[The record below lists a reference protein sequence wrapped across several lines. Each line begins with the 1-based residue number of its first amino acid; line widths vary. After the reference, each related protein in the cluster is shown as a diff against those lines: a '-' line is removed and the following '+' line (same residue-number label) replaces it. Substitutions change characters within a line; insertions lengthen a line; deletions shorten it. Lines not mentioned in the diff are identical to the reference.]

1 MTFRHFTSIACAVA
15 ALVISCNNKTPE
27 WVGAALESST
37 GQLLSTADTLRDSG
51 RFPRSIW
58 SGWDIEFLAEQI
70 GPSVYAKVDSLRP
83 QPSADKLGKL
93 RTCDVYDWTSGF
105 FPGSLWLAYELTG
118 DERLLLDAVD
128 YTNKMLPATFYT
140 GTHDLG
146 FMVGCS
152 YGNALRLCPNDS
164 LKTVIIRTADN
175 LASRFNPEIGAIR
188 SWDFGP
194 WNFPVIIDNMMNLEL
209 LFKVSEMTGD
219 PVYRNIAISHA
230 DKTLENH
237 YRDDFSTY
245 HVVDYDDETGA
256 IRRRCTAQ
264 GIADESRWARG
275 QAWSI
280 YGFTVA
286 YRFTRDER
294 YLQRAKDV
302 ANYLF
307 VTEDN
312 MPEDLVPLWDFDVK
326 EFSAQMPE
334 PDYYERY
341 GQIRDASSAA
351 IICSAL
357 YELYWDT
364 KDEFYK
370 AKADKIV
377 ESLSSPAYRA
387 KPGTNGGFILM
398 HSVGSIPHGSSI
410 DVPLNYAD
418 YYFLESLLRKRK
430 IEAGNSPV
438 E

>member
-27 WVGAALESST
+27 WVGTALESST
-37 GQLLSTADTLRDSG
+37 QQLLSTADTLRDSG

-118 DERLLLDAVD
+118 DERLLADAVD

-209 LFKVSEMTGD
+209 LFQASKLTGD
-219 PVYRNIAISHA
+219 NKYKDIAIRHA
-230 DKTLENH
+230 DKTMACH
-237 YRDDFSTY
+237 FRPDMTSY
-245 HVVDYDDETGA
+245 HVVSYNPDGSIET
-256 IRRRCTAQ
+256 RQTFQ
-264 GIADESRWARG
+264 GRSDESAWARG
-275 QAWSI
+275 QAWGV
-280 YGFTVA
+280 YGYTVC
-286 YRFTRDER
+286 YRETGDKK
-294 YLQRAKDV
+294 YLEFAQKIADMIISRV
-302 ANYLF
+302 E
-307 VTEDN
+307 TEDHI
-312 MPEDLVPLWDFDVK
+312 PLWDYD
-326 EFSAQMPE
+326 APNL
-334 PDYYERY
+334 PTTP
-341 GQIRDASSAA
+341 RDASAA
-351 IICSAL
+351 AVTSSAL
-357 YELYWDT
+357 FELCGYLPDSQ
-364 KDEFYK
+364 KYFDYAES
-370 AKADKIV
+370 ILR
-377 ESLSSPAYRA
+377 SLSSPEYLAE
-387 KPGTNGGFILM
+387 PGTNCGFILK
-398 HSVGSIPHGSSI
+398 HSTGSLAHGSEI

-418 YYFLESLLRKRK
+418 YYYLESIKRYVG
-430 IEAGNSPV
+430 E
-438 E
+438 

>member
-37 GQLLSTADTLRDSG
+37 QQLLSTADTLRDSG

-209 LFKVSEMTGD
+209 LFQASKLSGD
-219 PVYRNIAISHA
+219 NKYKDIAIRHA
-230 DKTLENH
+230 DKTMACH
-237 YRDDFSTY
+237 FRPDMTSY
-245 HVVDYDDETGA
+245 HVVSYNPDGSIET
-256 IRRRCTAQ
+256 RQTFQ
-264 GIADESRWARG
+264 GRSDESAWARG
-275 QAWSI
+275 QAWGV
-280 YGFTVA
+280 YGYTVC
-286 YRFTRDER
+286 YRETGDKK
-294 YLQRAKDV
+294 YLEFAQKIADMIISRVK
-302 ANYLF
+302 
-307 VTEDN
+307 TEDHI
-312 MPEDLVPLWDFDVK
+312 PLWDYD
-326 EFSAQMPE
+326 APNL
-334 PDYYERY
+334 PTTP
-341 GQIRDASSAA
+341 RDASAA
-351 IICSAL
+351 AVTSSAL
-357 YELYWDT
+357 FELCGYLPDGQ
-364 KDEFYK
+364 KYFDYAES
-370 AKADKIV
+370 ILR
-377 ESLSSPAYRA
+377 SLSSPEYLAEI
-387 KPGTNGGFILM
+387 GTNCGFILK
-398 HSVGSIPHGSSI
+398 HSTGSLAHGSEI

-418 YYFLESLLRKRK
+418 YYYLESIKRYVG
-430 IEAGNSPV
+430 E
-438 E
+438 

>member
-27 WVGAALESST
+27 WVGIALESST
-37 GQLLSTADTLRDSG
+37 RQLLSTADELRDSG

-118 DERLLLDAVD
+118 DERLLADAVD

-209 LFKVSEMTGD
+209 LFQASKLTGD
-219 PVYRNIAISHA
+219 NKYKDIAIRHA
-230 DKTLENH
+230 DKTMACH
-237 YRDDFSTY
+237 FRPDMTSY
-245 HVVDYDDETGA
+245 HVVSYNPDGSIET
-256 IRRRCTAQ
+256 RQTFQ
-264 GIADESRWARG
+264 GRSDESAWARG
-275 QAWSI
+275 QAWGV
-280 YGFTVA
+280 YGYTVC
-286 YRFTRDER
+286 YRETGDKK
-294 YLQRAKDV
+294 YLEFAQKIADMIISRV
-302 ANYLF
+302 E
-307 VTEDN
+307 TEDHI
-312 MPEDLVPLWDFDVK
+312 PLWDYD
-326 EFSAQMPE
+326 APNL
-334 PDYYERY
+334 PTTP
-341 GQIRDASSAA
+341 RDASAA
-351 IICSAL
+351 AVTSSAL
-357 YELYWDT
+357 FELCGYLPEGHKYFDYA
-364 KDEFYK
+364 ES
-370 AKADKIV
+370 ILR
-377 ESLSSPAYRA
+377 SLSSPEYLAE
-387 KPGTNGGFILM
+387 PGTNCGFILK
-398 HSVGSIPHGSSI
+398 HSTGSLAHGSEI

-418 YYFLESLLRKRK
+418 YYYLESIKRYLG
-430 IEAGNSPV
+430 E
-438 E
+438 

>member
-27 WVGAALESST
+27 WVGTALESST
-37 GQLLSTADTLRDSG
+37 QQLLSTADELRDSG

-209 LFKVSEMTGD
+209 LFQASKLTGD
-219 PVYRNIAISHA
+219 NKYKDIAIRHA
-230 DKTLENH
+230 DKTMACH
-237 YRDDFSTY
+237 FRPDMTSY
-245 HVVDYDDETGA
+245 HVVSYNPDGSIET
-256 IRRRCTAQ
+256 RQTFQ
-264 GIADESRWARG
+264 GRSDESAWARG
-275 QAWSI
+275 QAWGV
-280 YGFTVA
+280 YGYTVC
-286 YRFTRDER
+286 YRETGDKK
-294 YLQRAKDV
+294 YLEFAQKIADMIISRVK
-302 ANYLF
+302 
-307 VTEDN
+307 TEDHI
-312 MPEDLVPLWDFDVK
+312 PLWDYD
-326 EFSAQMPE
+326 APNL
-334 PDYYERY
+334 PTTP
-341 GQIRDASSAA
+341 RDASAA
-351 IICSAL
+351 AVTSSAL
-357 YELYWDT
+357 FELCGYLPDGQ
-364 KDEFYK
+364 KYFDYAES
-370 AKADKIV
+370 ILR
-377 ESLSSPAYRA
+377 SLSSPEYLAE
-387 KPGTNGGFILM
+387 PGTNCGFILK
-398 HSVGSIPHGSSI
+398 HSTGSLAHGSEI

-418 YYFLESLLRKRK
+418 YYYLESIKRYMG
-430 IEAGNSPV
+430 E
-438 E
+438 

>member
-27 WVGAALESST
+27 WVGTVLESST
-37 GQLLSTADTLRDSG
+37 EQLLSTADELRDSG

-209 LFKVSEMTGD
+209 LFQASKLTGD
-219 PVYRNIAISHA
+219 NKYKDIAIRHA
-230 DKTLENH
+230 DKTMACH
-237 YRDDFSTY
+237 FRPDMTSY
-245 HVVDYDDETGA
+245 HVVSYNPDGSIET
-256 IRRRCTAQ
+256 RQTFQ
-264 GIADESRWARG
+264 GRSDESAWARG
-275 QAWSI
+275 QAWGV
-280 YGFTVA
+280 YGYTVC
-286 YRFTRDER
+286 YRETGDKK
-294 YLQRAKDV
+294 YLEFAQKIADMIISRVK
-302 ANYLF
+302 
-307 VTEDN
+307 TEDHI
-312 MPEDLVPLWDFDVK
+312 PLWDYD
-326 EFSAQMPE
+326 APNL
-334 PDYYERY
+334 PTTP
-341 GQIRDASSAA
+341 RDASAA
-351 IICSAL
+351 AVTSSAL
-357 YELYWDT
+357 FELCGYLPDGQ
-364 KDEFYK
+364 KYFDYAES
-370 AKADKIV
+370 ILR
-377 ESLSSPAYRA
+377 SLSSPEYLAE
-387 KPGTNGGFILM
+387 PGTNCGFILK
-398 HSVGSIPHGSSI
+398 HSTGSLAHGSEI

-418 YYFLESLLRKRK
+418 YYYLESIKRYMG
-430 IEAGNSPV
+430 E
-438 E
+438 

>member
-209 LFKVSEMTGD
+209 LFQASKLTGD
-219 PVYRNIAISHA
+219 NKYKDIAIRHA
-230 DKTLENH
+230 DKTMACH
-237 YRDDFSTY
+237 FRPDMTSY
-245 HVVDYDDETGA
+245 HVVSYNPDGSIET
-256 IRRRCTAQ
+256 RQTFQ
-264 GIADESRWARG
+264 GRSDESAWARG
-275 QAWSI
+275 QAWGV
-280 YGFTVA
+280 YGYTVC
-286 YRFTRDER
+286 YRETGDKK
-294 YLQRAKDV
+294 YLEFAQKIADMIISRVK
-302 ANYLF
+302 
-307 VTEDN
+307 TEDHI
-312 MPEDLVPLWDFDVK
+312 PLWDYD
-326 EFSAQMPE
+326 APNL
-334 PDYYERY
+334 PTTP
-341 GQIRDASSAA
+341 RDASAA
-351 IICSAL
+351 AVTSSAL
-357 YELYWDT
+357 FELCGYLHDSQ
-364 KDEFYK
+364 KYFDYAES
-370 AKADKIV
+370 ILR
-377 ESLSSPAYRA
+377 SLSSPEYLAE
-387 KPGTNGGFILM
+387 PGTNCGFILK
-398 HSVGSIPHGSSI
+398 HSTGSLAHGSEI

-418 YYFLESLLRKRK
+418 YYYLESIKRYLG
-430 IEAGNSPV
+430 E
-438 E
+438 

>member
-1 MTFRHFTSIACAVA
+1 MTFRHFISIACAVA

-27 WVGAALESST
+27 WVGSALESST
-37 GQLLSTADTLRDSG
+37 EQLLSTADELRDSG

-209 LFKVSEMTGD
+209 LFQASKLSGD
-219 PVYRNIAISHA
+219 NKYKDIAIRHA
-230 DKTLENH
+230 DKTMACH
-237 YRDDFSTY
+237 FRPDMTSY
-245 HVVDYDDETGA
+245 HVVSYNPDGSIET
-256 IRRRCTAQ
+256 RQTFQ
-264 GIADESRWARG
+264 GRSDESAWARG
-275 QAWSI
+275 QAWGV
-280 YGFTVA
+280 YGYTVC
-286 YRFTRDER
+286 YRETGDKK
-294 YLQRAKDV
+294 YLEFAQKIADMIISRVK
-302 ANYLF
+302 
-307 VTEDN
+307 TEDHI
-312 MPEDLVPLWDFDVK
+312 PLWDYD
-326 EFSAQMPE
+326 APNL
-334 PDYYERY
+334 PTTP
-341 GQIRDASSAA
+341 RDASAA
-351 IICSAL
+351 AVTSSAL
-357 YELYWDT
+357 FELCGYLPDGQ
-364 KDEFYK
+364 KYFDYAES
-370 AKADKIV
+370 ILR
-377 ESLSSPAYRA
+377 SLSSPEYLAE
-387 KPGTNGGFILM
+387 PGTNCGFILK
-398 HSVGSIPHGSSI
+398 HSTGSLAHGSEI

-418 YYFLESLLRKRK
+418 YYYLESIKRYVG
-430 IEAGNSPV
+430 E
-438 E
+438 

>member
-37 GQLLSTADTLRDSG
+37 EQLLSTADTLRDSG

-152 YGNALRLCPNDS
+152 YGNAIRLCPNDS

-209 LFKVSEMTGD
+209 LFQASKLTGD
-219 PVYRNIAISHA
+219 NKYKDIAIRHA
-230 DKTLENH
+230 DKTMACH
-237 YRDDFSTY
+237 FRPDMTSY
-245 HVVDYDDETGA
+245 HVVSYNPDGSIET
-256 IRRRCTAQ
+256 RQTFQ
-264 GIADESRWARG
+264 GRSDESAWARG
-275 QAWSI
+275 QAWGV
-280 YGFTVA
+280 YGYTVC
-286 YRFTRDER
+286 YRETGDKK
-294 YLQRAKDV
+294 YLEFAQKIADMIISRVK
-302 ANYLF
+302 
-307 VTEDN
+307 TEDHI
-312 MPEDLVPLWDFDVK
+312 PLWDYD
-326 EFSAQMPE
+326 APNL
-334 PDYYERY
+334 PTTP
-341 GQIRDASSAA
+341 RDASAA
-351 IICSAL
+351 AVTSSAL
-357 YELYWDT
+357 FELCGYLPDGQ
-364 KDEFYK
+364 KYFDYAES
-370 AKADKIV
+370 ILR
-377 ESLSSPAYRA
+377 SLSSPEYLAE
-387 KPGTNGGFILM
+387 PGTNCGFILK
-398 HSVGSIPHGSSI
+398 HSTGSLAHGSEI

-418 YYFLESLLRKRK
+418 YYYLESIKRYMG
-430 IEAGNSPV
+430 E
-438 E
+438 

>member
-27 WVGAALESST
+27 WVGTALESST

-118 DERLLLDAVD
+118 DERLLADAVD

-152 YGNALRLCPNDS
+152 YGNALRISPNDS

-209 LFKVSEMTGD
+209 LFQASKLTGD
-219 PVYRNIAISHA
+219 NKYKDIAIRHA
-230 DKTLENH
+230 DKTMACH
-237 YRDDFSTY
+237 FRPDMTSY
-245 HVVDYDDETGA
+245 HVVSYNPDGSIET
-256 IRRRCTAQ
+256 RQTFQ
-264 GIADESRWARG
+264 GRSDESAWARG
-275 QAWSI
+275 QAWGV
-280 YGFTVA
+280 YGYTVC
-286 YRFTRDER
+286 YRETGDKK
-294 YLQRAKDV
+294 YLEFAQKIADMIISRVK
-302 ANYLF
+302 
-307 VTEDN
+307 TEDHI
-312 MPEDLVPLWDFDVK
+312 PLWDYD
-326 EFSAQMPE
+326 APNL
-334 PDYYERY
+334 PTTP
-341 GQIRDASSAA
+341 RDASAA
-351 IICSAL
+351 AVTSSAL
-357 YELYWDT
+357 FELCGYLPDSQ
-364 KDEFYK
+364 KYFNYAES
-370 AKADKIV
+370 ILR
-377 ESLSSPAYRA
+377 SLSSPEYLAE
-387 KPGTNGGFILM
+387 PGTNCGFILK
-398 HSVGSIPHGSSI
+398 HSTGSLAHGSEI

-418 YYFLESLLRKRK
+418 YYYLESIKRYMG
-430 IEAGNSPV
+430 E
-438 E
+438 

>member
-27 WVGAALESST
+27 WVDTALESST
-37 GQLLSTADTLRDSG
+37 EQLLSTADTLRDSG

-209 LFKVSEMTGD
+209 LFQASKLTGD
-219 PVYRNIAISHA
+219 NKYKDIAIRHA
-230 DKTLENH
+230 DKTMACH
-237 YRDDFSTY
+237 FRPDMTSY
-245 HVVDYDDETGA
+245 HVVSYNPDGSIET
-256 IRRRCTAQ
+256 RQTFQ
-264 GIADESRWARG
+264 GRSDESAWARG
-275 QAWSI
+275 QAWGV
-280 YGFTVA
+280 YGYTVC
-286 YRFTRDER
+286 YRETGDKK
-294 YLQRAKDV
+294 YLEFAQKIADMIISRVK
-302 ANYLF
+302 
-307 VTEDN
+307 TEDHI
-312 MPEDLVPLWDFDVK
+312 PLWDYD
-326 EFSAQMPE
+326 APNL
-334 PDYYERY
+334 PTTP
-341 GQIRDASSAA
+341 RDASAA
-351 IICSAL
+351 AVTSSAL
-357 YELYWDT
+357 FELCGYLPDGQ
-364 KDEFYK
+364 KYFDYAES
-370 AKADKIV
+370 ILR
-377 ESLSSPAYRA
+377 SLSSPEYLAEI
-387 KPGTNGGFILM
+387 GTNCGFILK
-398 HSVGSIPHGSSI
+398 HSTGSLAHGSEI

-418 YYFLESLLRKRK
+418 YYYLESIKRYVG
-430 IEAGNSPV
+430 E
-438 E
+438 

>member
-27 WVGAALESST
+27 WVGAALEIST

-118 DERLLLDAVD
+118 DERLLADAVD

-209 LFKVSEMTGD
+209 LFQASKLTGD
-219 PVYRNIAISHA
+219 NKYKDIAIRHA
-230 DKTLENH
+230 DKTMACH
-237 YRDDFSTY
+237 FRPDMTSY
-245 HVVDYDDETGA
+245 HVVSYNPDGSIET
-256 IRRRCTAQ
+256 RQTFQ
-264 GIADESRWARG
+264 GRSDESAWARG
-275 QAWSI
+275 QAWGV
-280 YGFTVA
+280 YGYTVC
-286 YRFTRDER
+286 YRETGDKK
-294 YLQRAKDV
+294 YLEFAQKIADMIISRVK
-302 ANYLF
+302 
-307 VTEDN
+307 TEDHI
-312 MPEDLVPLWDFDVK
+312 PLWDYD
-326 EFSAQMPE
+326 APNL
-334 PDYYERY
+334 PTTP
-341 GQIRDASSAA
+341 RDASAA
-351 IICSAL
+351 AVTSSAL
-357 YELYWDT
+357 FELCGYLPDGQ
-364 KDEFYK
+364 KYFNYAES
-370 AKADKIV
+370 ILR
-377 ESLSSPAYRA
+377 SLSSPEYLAE
-387 KPGTNGGFILM
+387 PGTNCGFILK
-398 HSVGSIPHGSSI
+398 HSTGSLAHGSEI

-418 YYFLESLLRKRK
+418 YYYLESLKRY
-430 IEAGNSPV
+430 IEI
-438 E
+438 

>member
-27 WVGAALESST
+27 WVGAALETST

-209 LFKVSEMTGD
+209 LFQASKLTGD
-219 PVYRNIAISHA
+219 NKYKDIAIRHA
-230 DKTLENH
+230 DKTMACH
-237 YRDDFSTY
+237 FRPDMTSY
-245 HVVDYDDETGA
+245 HVVSYNPDGSIET
-256 IRRRCTAQ
+256 RQTFQ
-264 GIADESRWARG
+264 GRSDESAWARG
-275 QAWSI
+275 QAWGV
-280 YGFTVA
+280 YGYTVC
-286 YRFTRDER
+286 YRETGDKK
-294 YLQRAKDV
+294 YLEFAQKIADMIISRVK
-302 ANYLF
+302 
-307 VTEDN
+307 TEDHI
-312 MPEDLVPLWDFDVK
+312 PLWDYD
-326 EFSAQMPE
+326 APNL
-334 PDYYERY
+334 PTTP
-341 GQIRDASSAA
+341 RDASAA
-351 IICSAL
+351 AVTSSAL
-357 YELYWDT
+357 FELCGYLPDGQ
-364 KDEFYK
+364 KYFDYAES
-370 AKADKIV
+370 ILR
-377 ESLSSPAYRA
+377 SLSSPEYLAE
-387 KPGTNGGFILM
+387 PGTNCGFILK
-398 HSVGSIPHGSSI
+398 HSTGSLAHGSEI

-418 YYFLESLLRKRK
+418 YYYLESIKRYMG
-430 IEAGNSPV
+430 E
-438 E
+438 

>member
-27 WVGAALESST
+27 WVGTALESST
-37 GQLLSTADTLRDSG
+37 QQLLSTADELRDSG

-118 DERLLLDAVD
+118 DERLLADAVD

-209 LFKVSEMTGD
+209 LFQASKLTGD
-219 PVYRNIAISHA
+219 NKYKDIAIRHA
-230 DKTLENH
+230 DKTMACH
-237 YRDDFSTY
+237 FRPDMTSY
-245 HVVDYDDETGA
+245 HVVSYNPDGSIET
-256 IRRRCTAQ
+256 RQTFQ
-264 GIADESRWARG
+264 GRSDESAWARG
-275 QAWSI
+275 QAWGV
-280 YGFTVA
+280 YGYTVC
-286 YRFTRDER
+286 YRETGDKK
-294 YLQRAKDV
+294 YLEFAQKIADMIISRVK
-302 ANYLF
+302 
-307 VTEDN
+307 TEDHI
-312 MPEDLVPLWDFDVK
+312 PLWDYD
-326 EFSAQMPE
+326 APNL
-334 PDYYERY
+334 PTTP
-341 GQIRDASSAA
+341 RDASAA
-351 IICSAL
+351 AVTSSAL
-357 YELYWDT
+357 FELCGYLPEGHKYFDYA
-364 KDEFYK
+364 ES
-370 AKADKIV
+370 ILR
-377 ESLSSPAYRA
+377 SLSSPEYLAE
-387 KPGTNGGFILM
+387 PGTNCGFILK
-398 HSVGSIPHGSSI
+398 HSTGSLAHGSEI

-418 YYFLESLLRKRK
+418 YYYLESIKRYMG
-430 IEAGNSPV
+430 E
-438 E
+438 

>member
-37 GQLLSTADTLRDSG
+37 QQLLSTADELRDSG

-209 LFKVSEMTGD
+209 LFQASKLTGD
-219 PVYRNIAISHA
+219 NKYKDIAIRHA
-230 DKTLENH
+230 DKTMACH
-237 YRDDFSTY
+237 FRPDMTSY
-245 HVVDYDDETGA
+245 HVVSYNPDGSIET
-256 IRRRCTAQ
+256 RQTFQ
-264 GIADESRWARG
+264 GRSDESAWARG
-275 QAWSI
+275 QAWGV
-280 YGFTVA
+280 YGYTVC
-286 YRFTRDER
+286 YRETGDKK
-294 YLQRAKDV
+294 YLEFAQKIADMIISRVK
-302 ANYLF
+302 
-307 VTEDN
+307 TEDHI
-312 MPEDLVPLWDFDVK
+312 PLWDYD
-326 EFSAQMPE
+326 APNL
-334 PDYYERY
+334 PTTP
-341 GQIRDASSAA
+341 RDASAA
-351 IICSAL
+351 AVTSSAL
-357 YELYWDT
+357 FELCGYLPDGQ
-364 KDEFYK
+364 KYFDYAES
-370 AKADKIV
+370 ILR
-377 ESLSSPAYRA
+377 SLSSPEYLAE
-387 KPGTNGGFILM
+387 PGTNCGFILK
-398 HSVGSIPHGSSI
+398 HSTGSLAHGSEI

-418 YYFLESLLRKRK
+418 YYYLESIKRYMG
-430 IEAGNSPV
+430 E
-438 E
+438 

>member
-37 GQLLSTADTLRDSG
+37 QQLLSTADTLRDSG

-209 LFKVSEMTGD
+209 LFEASKLSGD
-219 PVYRNIAISHA
+219 NKYKDIAIRHA
-230 DKTLENH
+230 DKTMACH
-237 YRDDFSTY
+237 FRPDMTSY
-245 HVVDYDDETGA
+245 HVVSYNPDGSIET
-256 IRRRCTAQ
+256 RQTFQ
-264 GIADESRWARG
+264 GRSDESAWARG
-275 QAWSI
+275 QAWGV
-280 YGFTVA
+280 YGYTVC
-286 YRFTRDER
+286 YRETGDKK
-294 YLQRAKDV
+294 YLEFAQKIADMIISRVKTGDHI
-302 ANYLF
+302 
-307 VTEDN
+307 
-312 MPEDLVPLWDFDVK
+312 PLWDYD
-326 EFSAQMPE
+326 APNL
-334 PDYYERY
+334 PTTP
-341 GQIRDASSAA
+341 RDASAA
-351 IICSAL
+351 AVTSSAL
-357 YELYWDT
+357 FELCGYLPDGR
-364 KDEFYK
+364 KYFDYAES
-370 AKADKIV
+370 ILR
-377 ESLSSPAYRA
+377 SLSSPEYLAEI
-387 KPGTNGGFILM
+387 GTNCGFILK
-398 HSVGSIPHGSSI
+398 HSTGSLAHGSEI

-418 YYFLESLLRKRK
+418 YYYLESLKRY
-430 IEAGNSPV
+430 IEI
-438 E
+438 

>member
-27 WVGAALESST
+27 WVGAALETST

-209 LFKVSEMTGD
+209 LFQASKLTGD
-219 PVYRNIAISHA
+219 NKYKDIAIRHA
-230 DKTLENH
+230 DKTMACH
-237 YRDDFSTY
+237 FRPDMTSY
-245 HVVDYDDETGA
+245 HVVSYNPDGSIET
-256 IRRRCTAQ
+256 RQTFQ
-264 GIADESRWARG
+264 GRSDESAWARG
-275 QAWSI
+275 QAWGV
-280 YGFTVA
+280 YGYTVC
-286 YRFTRDER
+286 YRETGDKK
-294 YLQRAKDV
+294 YLEFAQKIADMIISRVK
-302 ANYLF
+302 
-307 VTEDN
+307 TEDHI
-312 MPEDLVPLWDFDVK
+312 PLWDYD
-326 EFSAQMPE
+326 APNL
-334 PDYYERY
+334 PTTP
-341 GQIRDASSAA
+341 RDASAA
-351 IICSAL
+351 AVTSSAL
-357 YELYWDT
+357 FELCGYLPDGQ
-364 KDEFYK
+364 KYFDYAES
-370 AKADKIV
+370 ILR
-377 ESLSSPAYRA
+377 SLSSPEYLAEI
-387 KPGTNGGFILM
+387 GTNCGFILK
-398 HSVGSIPHGSSI
+398 HSTGSLAHGSEI

-418 YYFLESLLRKRK
+418 YYYLESIKRYVG
-430 IEAGNSPV
+430 E
-438 E
+438 

>member
-27 WVGAALESST
+27 WVGTALESST
-37 GQLLSTADTLRDSG
+37 QQLLSTADTLRDSG

-118 DERLLLDAVD
+118 DERLLADAVD

-152 YGNALRLCPNDS
+152 YGNALRISPNDS

-209 LFKVSEMTGD
+209 LFQASKLTGD
-219 PVYRNIAISHA
+219 NKYKDIAIRHA
-230 DKTLENH
+230 DKTMACH
-237 YRDDFSTY
+237 FRPDMTSY
-245 HVVDYDDETGA
+245 HVVSYNPDGSIET
-256 IRRRCTAQ
+256 RQTFQ
-264 GIADESRWARG
+264 GRSDESAWARG
-275 QAWSI
+275 QAWGV
-280 YGFTVA
+280 YGYTVC
-286 YRFTRDER
+286 YRETGDKK
-294 YLQRAKDV
+294 YLEFAQKIADMIISRVK
-302 ANYLF
+302 
-307 VTEDN
+307 TEDHI
-312 MPEDLVPLWDFDVK
+312 PLWDYD
-326 EFSAQMPE
+326 APNL
-334 PDYYERY
+334 PTTP
-341 GQIRDASSAA
+341 RDASAA
-351 IICSAL
+351 AVTSSAL
-357 YELYWDT
+357 FELCGYLPDGQ
-364 KDEFYK
+364 KYFNYAES
-370 AKADKIV
+370 ILR
-377 ESLSSPAYRA
+377 SLSSPEYLAE
-387 KPGTNGGFILM
+387 PGTNCGFILK
-398 HSVGSIPHGSSI
+398 HSTGSLAHGSEI

-418 YYFLESLLRKRK
+418 YYYLESIKRYMG
-430 IEAGNSPV
+430 E
-438 E
+438 

>member
-27 WVGAALESST
+27 WVGTALESST
-37 GQLLSTADTLRDSG
+37 QQLLSTADTLRDSG

-118 DERLLLDAVD
+118 DERLLADAVD

-209 LFKVSEMTGD
+209 LFQASKLTGD
-219 PVYRNIAISHA
+219 NKYKDIAIRHA
-230 DKTLENH
+230 DKTMACH
-237 YRDDFSTY
+237 FRPDMTSY
-245 HVVDYDDETGA
+245 HVVSYNPDGSIET
-256 IRRRCTAQ
+256 RQTFQ
-264 GIADESRWARG
+264 GRSDESAWARG
-275 QAWSI
+275 QAWGV
-280 YGFTVA
+280 YGYTVC
-286 YRFTRDER
+286 YRETGDKK
-294 YLQRAKDV
+294 YLEFAQKIADMIISRVK
-302 ANYLF
+302 
-307 VTEDN
+307 TEDHI
-312 MPEDLVPLWDFDVK
+312 PLWDYD
-326 EFSAQMPE
+326 APNL
-334 PDYYERY
+334 PTTP
-341 GQIRDASSAA
+341 RDASAA
-351 IICSAL
+351 AVTSSAL
-357 YELYWDT
+357 FELCGYLPDGQ
-364 KDEFYK
+364 KYFNYAES
-370 AKADKIV
+370 ILR
-377 ESLSSPAYRA
+377 SLSSPEYLAE
-387 KPGTNGGFILM
+387 PGTNCGFILK
-398 HSVGSIPHGSSI
+398 HSTGSLAHGSEI

-418 YYFLESLLRKRK
+418 YYYLESIKRYMG
-430 IEAGNSPV
+430 E
-438 E
+438 

>member
-27 WVGAALESST
+27 WVGTALESST
-37 GQLLSTADTLRDSG
+37 QQLLSTADTLRDSG

-118 DERLLLDAVD
+118 DERLLADAVD

-209 LFKVSEMTGD
+209 LFQASKLTGD
-219 PVYRNIAISHA
+219 NKYKDIAIRHA
-230 DKTLENH
+230 DKTMACH
-237 YRDDFSTY
+237 FRPDMTSY
-245 HVVDYDDETGA
+245 HVVSYNPDGSIET
-256 IRRRCTAQ
+256 RQTFQ
-264 GIADESRWARG
+264 GRSDESAWARG
-275 QAWSI
+275 QAWGV
-280 YGFTVA
+280 YGYTVC
-286 YRFTRDER
+286 YRETGDKK
-294 YLQRAKDV
+294 YLEFAQKIADMIISRVK
-302 ANYLF
+302 
-307 VTEDN
+307 TEDHI
-312 MPEDLVPLWDFDVK
+312 PLWDYD
-326 EFSAQMPE
+326 APNL
-334 PDYYERY
+334 PTTP
-341 GQIRDASSAA
+341 RDASAA
-351 IICSAL
+351 AVTSSAL
-357 YELYWDT
+357 FELCGYLPDSQ
-364 KDEFYK
+364 KYFDYAES
-370 AKADKIV
+370 ILR
-377 ESLSSPAYRA
+377 SLSSPEYLAE
-387 KPGTNGGFILM
+387 PGTNCGFILK
-398 HSVGSIPHGSSI
+398 HSTGSLAHGSEI

-418 YYFLESLLRKRK
+418 YYYLESIKRYMG
-430 IEAGNSPV
+430 E
-438 E
+438 

>member
-27 WVGAALESST
+27 WVGAALETST

-209 LFKVSEMTGD
+209 LFQAGKLTGD
-219 PVYRNIAISHA
+219 NKYKDIAIRHA
-230 DKTLENH
+230 DKTMACH
-237 YRDDFSTY
+237 FRPDMTSY
-245 HVVDYDDETGA
+245 HVVSYNPDGSIET
-256 IRRRCTAQ
+256 RQTFQ
-264 GIADESRWARG
+264 GRSDESAWARG
-275 QAWSI
+275 QAWGV
-280 YGFTVA
+280 YGYTVC
-286 YRFTRDER
+286 YRETGDKK
-294 YLQRAKDV
+294 YLEFAQKIADMIISRVK
-302 ANYLF
+302 
-307 VTEDN
+307 TEDHI
-312 MPEDLVPLWDFDVK
+312 PLWDYD
-326 EFSAQMPE
+326 APNL
-334 PDYYERY
+334 PTTP
-341 GQIRDASSAA
+341 RDASAA
-351 IICSAL
+351 AVTSSAL
-357 YELYWDT
+357 FELCGYLPDGQ
-364 KDEFYK
+364 KYFDYAES
-370 AKADKIV
+370 ILR
-377 ESLSSPAYRA
+377 SLSSPEYLAE
-387 KPGTNGGFILM
+387 PGTNCGFILK
-398 HSVGSIPHGSSI
+398 HSTGSLAHGSEI

-418 YYFLESLLRKRK
+418 YYYLESLKRY
-430 IEAGNSPV
+430 IEI
-438 E
+438 

>member
-27 WVGAALESST
+27 WVDTALESST
-37 GQLLSTADTLRDSG
+37 QQLLSTADELRDSG

-70 GPSVYAKVDSLRP
+70 GPAVYAKVDSLRP

-118 DERLLLDAVD
+118 DERLLADAVD

-209 LFKVSEMTGD
+209 LFQASKLTGD
-219 PVYRNIAISHA
+219 NKYKDIAIRHA
-230 DKTLENH
+230 DKTMACH
-237 YRDDFSTY
+237 FRPDMTSY
-245 HVVDYDDETGA
+245 HVVSYNPDGSIET
-256 IRRRCTAQ
+256 RQTFQ
-264 GIADESRWARG
+264 GRSDESAWARG
-275 QAWSI
+275 QAWGV
-280 YGFTVA
+280 YGYTVC
-286 YRFTRDER
+286 YRETGDKK
-294 YLQRAKDV
+294 YLEFAQKIADMIISRVK
-302 ANYLF
+302 
-307 VTEDN
+307 TEDHI
-312 MPEDLVPLWDFDVK
+312 PLWDYD
-326 EFSAQMPE
+326 APNL
-334 PDYYERY
+334 PTTP
-341 GQIRDASSAA
+341 RDASAA
-351 IICSAL
+351 AVTSSAL
-357 YELYWDT
+357 FELCGYLPDGQ
-364 KDEFYK
+364 KYFNYAES
-370 AKADKIV
+370 ILR
-377 ESLSSPAYRA
+377 SLSSPEYLAE
-387 KPGTNGGFILM
+387 PGTNCGFILK
-398 HSVGSIPHGSSI
+398 HSTGSLAHGSEI

-418 YYFLESLLRKRK
+418 YYYLESIKRYLG
-430 IEAGNSPV
+430 E
-438 E
+438 

>member
-209 LFKVSEMTGD
+209 LFLASKLTGD
-219 PVYRNIAISHA
+219 NKYKDIAIRHA
-230 DKTLENH
+230 DKTMACH
-237 YRDDFSTY
+237 FRPDMTSY
-245 HVVDYDDETGA
+245 HVVSYNPDGSIET
-256 IRRRCTAQ
+256 RQTFQ
-264 GIADESRWARG
+264 GRSDESAWARG
-275 QAWSI
+275 QAWGV
-280 YGFTVA
+280 YGYTVC
-286 YRFTRDER
+286 YRETGDKK
-294 YLQRAKDV
+294 YLEFAQKIADMIISRVK
-302 ANYLF
+302 
-307 VTEDN
+307 TEDHI
-312 MPEDLVPLWDFDVK
+312 PLWDYD
-326 EFSAQMPE
+326 APNL
-334 PDYYERY
+334 PTTP
-341 GQIRDASSAA
+341 RDASAA
-351 IICSAL
+351 AVTSSAL
-357 YELYWDT
+357 FELCGYLPDGQ
-364 KDEFYK
+364 KYFNYAES
-370 AKADKIV
+370 ILR
-377 ESLSSPAYRA
+377 SLSSPEYLAE
-387 KPGTNGGFILM
+387 PGTNCGFILK
-398 HSVGSIPHGSSI
+398 HSTGSLAHGSEI

-418 YYFLESLLRKRK
+418 YYYLESLKRY
-430 IEAGNSPV
+430 IEI
-438 E
+438 

>member
-27 WVGAALESST
+27 WVGTALESST
-37 GQLLSTADTLRDSG
+37 QQLLSTADTLRDSG

-70 GPSVYAKVDSLRP
+70 GPAVYAKVDSLRP

-118 DERLLLDAVD
+118 DERLLADAVD

-152 YGNALRLCPNDS
+152 YGNALRISPNDS

-209 LFKVSEMTGD
+209 LFQASKLTGD
-219 PVYRNIAISHA
+219 NKYKDIAIRHA
-230 DKTLENH
+230 DKTMACH
-237 YRDDFSTY
+237 FRPDMTSY
-245 HVVDYDDETGA
+245 HVVSYNPDGSIET
-256 IRRRCTAQ
+256 RQTFQ
-264 GIADESRWARG
+264 GRSDESAWARG
-275 QAWSI
+275 QAWGV
-280 YGFTVA
+280 YGYTVC
-286 YRFTRDER
+286 YRETGDKK
-294 YLQRAKDV
+294 YLEFAQKIADMIISRVK
-302 ANYLF
+302 
-307 VTEDN
+307 TEDHI
-312 MPEDLVPLWDFDVK
+312 PLWDYD
-326 EFSAQMPE
+326 APNL
-334 PDYYERY
+334 PTTP
-341 GQIRDASSAA
+341 RDASAA
-351 IICSAL
+351 AVTSSAL
-357 YELYWDT
+357 FELCGYLPDSQ
-364 KDEFYK
+364 KYFNYAES
-370 AKADKIV
+370 ILR
-377 ESLSSPAYRA
+377 SLSSPEYLAE
-387 KPGTNGGFILM
+387 PGTNCGFILK
-398 HSVGSIPHGSSI
+398 HSTGSLAHGSEI

-418 YYFLESLLRKRK
+418 YYYLESLKRYIK
-430 IEAGNSPV
+430 K
-438 E
+438 

>member
-27 WVGAALESST
+27 WVGTALESST
-37 GQLLSTADTLRDSG
+37 QQLLSTADTLRDSG

-70 GPSVYAKVDSLRP
+70 GPAVYAKVDSLRP

-118 DERLLLDAVD
+118 NERLLADAVD

-209 LFKVSEMTGD
+209 LFQASKLTGD
-219 PVYRNIAISHA
+219 NKYKDIAIRHA
-230 DKTLENH
+230 DKTMACH
-237 YRDDFSTY
+237 FRPDMTSY
-245 HVVDYDDETGA
+245 HVVSYNPDGSIET
-256 IRRRCTAQ
+256 RQTFQ
-264 GIADESRWARG
+264 GRSDESAWARG
-275 QAWSI
+275 QAWGV
-280 YGFTVA
+280 YGYTVC
-286 YRFTRDER
+286 YRETGDKK
-294 YLQRAKDV
+294 YLEFAQKIADMIISRVK
-302 ANYLF
+302 
-307 VTEDN
+307 TEDHI
-312 MPEDLVPLWDFDVK
+312 PLWDYD
-326 EFSAQMPE
+326 APNL
-334 PDYYERY
+334 PTTP
-341 GQIRDASSAA
+341 RDASAA
-351 IICSAL
+351 AVTSSAL
-357 YELYWDT
+357 FELCGYLPDGQ
-364 KDEFYK
+364 KYFDYAES
-370 AKADKIV
+370 ILR
-377 ESLSSPAYRA
+377 SLSSPEYLAE
-387 KPGTNGGFILM
+387 PGTNCGFILK
-398 HSVGSIPHGSSI
+398 HSTGSLAHGSEI

-418 YYFLESLLRKRK
+418 YYYLESIKRYMG
-430 IEAGNSPV
+430 E
-438 E
+438 

>member
-209 LFKVSEMTGD
+209 LFQASKLTGD
-219 PVYRNIAISHA
+219 NKYKDIAIRHA
-230 DKTLENH
+230 DKTMACH
-237 YRDDFSTY
+237 FRPDMTSY
-245 HVVDYDDETGA
+245 HVVSYNPDGSIET
-256 IRRRCTAQ
+256 RQTFQ
-264 GIADESRWARG
+264 GRSDESAWARG
-275 QAWSI
+275 QAWGV
-280 YGFTVA
+280 YGYTVC
-286 YRFTRDER
+286 YRETGDKK
-294 YLQRAKDV
+294 YLEFAQKIADMIISRVK
-302 ANYLF
+302 
-307 VTEDN
+307 TEDHI
-312 MPEDLVPLWDFDVK
+312 PLWDYD
-326 EFSAQMPE
+326 APNL
-334 PDYYERY
+334 PTTP
-341 GQIRDASSAA
+341 RDASAA
-351 IICSAL
+351 AVTSSAL
-357 YELYWDT
+357 FELCGYLPDGQ
-364 KDEFYK
+364 KYFDYAES
-370 AKADKIV
+370 ILR
-377 ESLSSPAYRA
+377 SLSSPEYLAE
-387 KPGTNGGFILM
+387 PGTNCGFILK
-398 HSVGSIPHGSSI
+398 HSTGSLAHGSEI

-418 YYFLESLLRKRK
+418 YYYLESLKRY
-430 IEAGNSPV
+430 IEI
-438 E
+438 

>member
-27 WVGAALESST
+27 WVGTALESST
-37 GQLLSTADTLRDSG
+37 QQLLSTADTLRDSG

-118 DERLLLDAVD
+118 DERLLADAVD

-152 YGNALRLCPNDS
+152 YGNALRISPNDS

-209 LFKVSEMTGD
+209 LFQASKLTGD
-219 PVYRNIAISHA
+219 NKYKDIAIRHA
-230 DKTLENH
+230 DKTMACH
-237 YRDDFSTY
+237 FRPDMTSY
-245 HVVDYDDETGA
+245 HVVSYNPDGSIET
-256 IRRRCTAQ
+256 RQTFQ
-264 GIADESRWARG
+264 GRSDESAWARG
-275 QAWSI
+275 QAWGV
-280 YGFTVA
+280 YGYTVC
-286 YRFTRDER
+286 YRETGDKK
-294 YLQRAKDV
+294 YLEFAQKIADMIISRV
-302 ANYLF
+302 R
-307 VTEDN
+307 TEDHI
-312 MPEDLVPLWDFDVK
+312 PLWDYD
-326 EFSAQMPE
+326 APNL
-334 PDYYERY
+334 PTTP
-341 GQIRDASSAA
+341 RDASAA
-351 IICSAL
+351 AVTSSAL
-357 YELYWDT
+357 FELCGYLPDSQ
-364 KDEFYK
+364 KYFNYAES
-370 AKADKIV
+370 ILR
-377 ESLSSPAYRA
+377 SLSSPEYLAE
-387 KPGTNGGFILM
+387 PGTNCGFILK
-398 HSVGSIPHGSSI
+398 HSTGSLAHGSEI

-418 YYFLESLLRKRK
+418 YYYLESIKRYLG
-430 IEAGNSPV
+430 E
-438 E
+438 

>member
-27 WVGAALESST
+27 WVGTALESST
-37 GQLLSTADTLRDSG
+37 EQLLSTADELRDSG

-128 YTNKMLPATFYT
+128 YTNKMLPATFHT

-175 LASRFNPEIGAIR
+175 LASRFNPQIGAIR

-209 LFKVSEMTGD
+209 LFQASKLSGD
-219 PVYRNIAISHA
+219 NKYKDIAIRHA
-230 DKTLENH
+230 DKTMACH
-237 YRDDFSTY
+237 FRPDVTSY
-245 HVVDYDDETGA
+245 HVVSYNPDGSIET
-256 IRRRCTAQ
+256 RQTFQ
-264 GIADESRWARG
+264 GRSDESAWARG
-275 QAWSI
+275 QAWGV
-280 YGFTVA
+280 YGYTVC
-286 YRFTRDER
+286 YRETGDKK
-294 YLQRAKDV
+294 YLEFAQKIADMIISRVK
-302 ANYLF
+302 
-307 VTEDN
+307 TEDHI
-312 MPEDLVPLWDFDVK
+312 PLWDYD
-326 EFSAQMPE
+326 APNL
-334 PDYYERY
+334 PTTP
-341 GQIRDASSAA
+341 RDASAA
-351 IICSAL
+351 AVTSSAL
-357 YELYWDT
+357 FELCGYLPDGQ
-364 KDEFYK
+364 KYFDYAES
-370 AKADKIV
+370 ILR
-377 ESLSSPAYRA
+377 SLSSPEYLAE
-387 KPGTNGGFILM
+387 PGTNCGFILK
-398 HSVGSIPHGSSI
+398 HSTGSLAHGSEI

-418 YYFLESLLRKRK
+418 YYYLESIKRYMG
-430 IEAGNSPV
+430 E
-438 E
+438 

>member
-37 GQLLSTADTLRDSG
+37 QQLLSTADTLRDSG

-209 LFKVSEMTGD
+209 LFQASKLTGD
-219 PVYRNIAISHA
+219 NKYKDIAIRHA
-230 DKTLENH
+230 DKTMACH
-237 YRDDFSTY
+237 FRPDMTSY
-245 HVVDYDDETGA
+245 HVVSYNPDGSIET
-256 IRRRCTAQ
+256 RQTFQ
-264 GIADESRWARG
+264 GRSDESAWARG
-275 QAWSI
+275 QAWGV
-280 YGFTVA
+280 YGYTVC
-286 YRFTRDER
+286 YRETGDKK
-294 YLQRAKDV
+294 YLEFAQKIADMIISRVK
-302 ANYLF
+302 
-307 VTEDN
+307 TEDHI
-312 MPEDLVPLWDFDVK
+312 PLWDYD
-326 EFSAQMPE
+326 APNL
-334 PDYYERY
+334 PTTP
-341 GQIRDASSAA
+341 RDASAA
-351 IICSAL
+351 AVTSSAL
-357 YELYWDT
+357 FELCGYLPDGQ
-364 KDEFYK
+364 KYFNYAES
-370 AKADKIV
+370 ILR
-377 ESLSSPAYRA
+377 SLSSPEYLAEI
-387 KPGTNGGFILM
+387 GTNCGFILK
-398 HSVGSIPHGSSI
+398 HSTGSLAHGSEI

-418 YYFLESLLRKRK
+418 YYYLESIKRYMG
-430 IEAGNSPV
+430 E
-438 E
+438 

>member
-27 WVGAALESST
+27 WVGAALEIST

-209 LFKVSEMTGD
+209 LFQASKLTGD
-219 PVYRNIAISHA
+219 NKYKDIAIRHA
-230 DKTLENH
+230 DKTMACH
-237 YRDDFSTY
+237 FRPDMTSY
-245 HVVDYDDETGA
+245 HVVSYNPDGSIET
-256 IRRRCTAQ
+256 RQTFQ
-264 GIADESRWARG
+264 GRSDESAWARG
-275 QAWSI
+275 QAWGV
-280 YGFTVA
+280 YGYTA
-286 YRFTRDER
+286 CYRETGDKK
-294 YLQRAKDV
+294 YLEFAQKIADMIISRVK
-302 ANYLF
+302 
-307 VTEDN
+307 TEDHI
-312 MPEDLVPLWDFDVK
+312 PLWDYD
-326 EFSAQMPE
+326 APNL
-334 PDYYERY
+334 PTTP
-341 GQIRDASSAA
+341 RDASAA
-351 IICSAL
+351 AVTSSAL
-357 YELYWDT
+357 FELCGYLPDGQ
-364 KDEFYK
+364 KYFDYAES
-370 AKADKIV
+370 ILR
-377 ESLSSPAYRA
+377 SLSSPEYLAE
-387 KPGTNGGFILM
+387 PGTNCGFILK
-398 HSVGSIPHGSSI
+398 HSTGSLAHGSEI

-418 YYFLESLLRKRK
+418 YYYLESIKRYMG
-430 IEAGNSPV
+430 E
-438 E
+438 

>member
-209 LFKVSEMTGD
+209 LFQASKLTGD
-219 PVYRNIAISHA
+219 NKYKDIAIRHA
-230 DKTLENH
+230 DKTMACH
-237 YRDDFSTY
+237 FRPDMTSY
-245 HVVDYDDETGA
+245 HVVSYNPDGSIET
-256 IRRRCTAQ
+256 RQTFQ
-264 GIADESRWARG
+264 GRSDESAWARG
-275 QAWSI
+275 QAWGV
-280 YGFTVA
+280 YGYTVC
-286 YRFTRDER
+286 YRETGDKK
-294 YLQRAKDV
+294 YLEFAQKIADMIISRVK
-302 ANYLF
+302 
-307 VTEDN
+307 TEDHI
-312 MPEDLVPLWDFDVK
+312 PLWDYD
-326 EFSAQMPE
+326 APNL
-334 PDYYERY
+334 PTTP
-341 GQIRDASSAA
+341 RDASAA
-351 IICSAL
+351 AVTSSAL
-357 YELYWDT
+357 FELCGYLPDGQ
-364 KDEFYK
+364 KYFDYAES
-370 AKADKIV
+370 ILR
-377 ESLSSPAYRA
+377 SLSSPEYLAEI
-387 KPGTNGGFILM
+387 GTNCGFILK
-398 HSVGSIPHGSSI
+398 HSTGSLAHGSEI

-418 YYFLESLLRKRK
+418 YYYLESIKRYMG
-430 IEAGNSPV
+430 E
-438 E
+438 

>member
-27 WVGAALESST
+27 WVGTALESST
-37 GQLLSTADTLRDSG
+37 QQLLSTADTLRDSG

-70 GPSVYAKVDSLRP
+70 GPSVYTKVDSLRP

-118 DERLLLDAVD
+118 DERLLADAVD

-152 YGNALRLCPNDS
+152 YGNALRISPNDS

-209 LFKVSEMTGD
+209 LFQACKLTGD
-219 PVYRNIAISHA
+219 NKYKDIAIRHA
-230 DKTLENH
+230 DKTMACH
-237 YRDDFSTY
+237 FRPDMTSY
-245 HVVDYDDETGA
+245 HVVSYNPDGSIET
-256 IRRRCTAQ
+256 RQTFQ
-264 GIADESRWARG
+264 GRSDESAWARG
-275 QAWSI
+275 QAWGV
-280 YGFTVA
+280 YGYTVC
-286 YRFTRDER
+286 YRETGDKK
-294 YLQRAKDV
+294 YLEFAQKIADMIISRVK
-302 ANYLF
+302 
-307 VTEDN
+307 TEDHI
-312 MPEDLVPLWDFDVK
+312 PLWDYD
-326 EFSAQMPE
+326 APNL
-334 PDYYERY
+334 PTTP
-341 GQIRDASSAA
+341 RDASAA
-351 IICSAL
+351 AVTSSAL
-357 YELYWDT
+357 FELCGYLPDGQ
-364 KDEFYK
+364 KYFDYAES
-370 AKADKIV
+370 ILR
-377 ESLSSPAYRA
+377 SLSSPEYLAEI
-387 KPGTNGGFILM
+387 GTNCGFILK
-398 HSVGSIPHGSSI
+398 HSTGSLAHGSEI

-418 YYFLESLLRKRK
+418 YYYLESIKRYVG
-430 IEAGNSPV
+430 E
-438 E
+438 

>member
-27 WVGAALESST
+27 WVDAALEIST

-118 DERLLLDAVD
+118 DERLLADAVD

-152 YGNALRLCPNDS
+152 YGNALRISPNDS

-209 LFKVSEMTGD
+209 LFQASKLTGD
-219 PVYRNIAISHA
+219 NKYKDIAIRHA
-230 DKTLENH
+230 DKTMACH
-237 YRDDFSTY
+237 FRPDMTSY
-245 HVVDYDDETGA
+245 HVVSYNPDGSIET
-256 IRRRCTAQ
+256 RQTFQ
-264 GIADESRWARG
+264 GRSDESAWARG
-275 QAWSI
+275 QAWGV
-280 YGFTVA
+280 YGYTVC
-286 YRFTRDER
+286 YRETGDKK
-294 YLQRAKDV
+294 YLEFAQKIADMIISRVK
-302 ANYLF
+302 
-307 VTEDN
+307 TEDHI
-312 MPEDLVPLWDFDVK
+312 PLWDYD
-326 EFSAQMPE
+326 APNL
-334 PDYYERY
+334 PTTP
-341 GQIRDASSAA
+341 RDASAA
-351 IICSAL
+351 AVTSSAL
-357 YELYWDT
+357 FELCGYLPDSQ
-364 KDEFYK
+364 KYFNYAES
-370 AKADKIV
+370 ILR
-377 ESLSSPAYRA
+377 SLSSPEYLAE
-387 KPGTNGGFILM
+387 PGTNCGFILK
-398 HSVGSIPHGSSI
+398 HSTGSLAHGSEI

-418 YYFLESLLRKRK
+418 YYYLESIKRYLG
-430 IEAGNSPV
+430 E
-438 E
+438 

>member
-27 WVGAALESST
+27 WVGAALETST

-209 LFKVSEMTGD
+209 LFQASKLSGD
-219 PVYRNIAISHA
+219 NKYKDIAIRHA
-230 DKTLENH
+230 DKTMACH
-237 YRDDFSTY
+237 FRPDMTSY
-245 HVVDYDDETGA
+245 HVVSYNPDGSIET
-256 IRRRCTAQ
+256 RQTFQ
-264 GIADESRWARG
+264 GRSDESAWARG
-275 QAWSI
+275 QAWGV
-280 YGFTVA
+280 YGYTVC
-286 YRFTRDER
+286 YRETGDKK
-294 YLQRAKDV
+294 YLEFAQKIADMIISRVK
-302 ANYLF
+302 
-307 VTEDN
+307 TEDHI
-312 MPEDLVPLWDFDVK
+312 PLWDYD
-326 EFSAQMPE
+326 APNL
-334 PDYYERY
+334 PTTP
-341 GQIRDASSAA
+341 RDASAA
-351 IICSAL
+351 AVTSSAL
-357 YELYWDT
+357 FELCGYLPDGQ
-364 KDEFYK
+364 KYFDYAES
-370 AKADKIV
+370 ILR
-377 ESLSSPAYRA
+377 SLSSPEYLAE
-387 KPGTNGGFILM
+387 PGTNCGFILK
-398 HSVGSIPHGSSI
+398 HSTGSLAHGSEI

-418 YYFLESLLRKRK
+418 YYYLESIKRYVG
-430 IEAGNSPV
+430 E
-438 E
+438 

>member
-209 LFKVSEMTGD
+209 LFQASKLTGD
-219 PVYRNIAISHA
+219 NKYKDIAIRHA
-230 DKTLENH
+230 DKTMACH
-237 YRDDFSTY
+237 FRPDMTSY
-245 HVVDYDDETGA
+245 HVVSYNPDGSIET
-256 IRRRCTAQ
+256 RQTFQ
-264 GIADESRWARG
+264 GRSDESAWARG
-275 QAWSI
+275 QAWGV
-280 YGFTVA
+280 YGYTVC
-286 YRFTRDER
+286 YRETGDKK
-294 YLQRAKDV
+294 YLEFAQKIADMIISRVK
-302 ANYLF
+302 
-307 VTEDN
+307 TEDHI
-312 MPEDLVPLWDFDVK
+312 PLWDYD
-326 EFSAQMPE
+326 APNL
-334 PDYYERY
+334 PTTP
-341 GQIRDASSAA
+341 RDASAA
-351 IICSAL
+351 AVTSSAL
-357 YELYWDT
+357 FELCGYLPDSQ
-364 KDEFYK
+364 KYFNYAES
-370 AKADKIV
+370 ILR
-377 ESLSSPAYRA
+377 SLSSPEYLAE
-387 KPGTNGGFILM
+387 PGTNCGFILK
-398 HSVGSIPHGSSI
+398 HSTGSLAHGSEI

-418 YYFLESLLRKRK
+418 YYYLESLKRY
-430 IEAGNSPV
+430 IEI
-438 E
+438 

>member
-27 WVGAALESST
+27 WVGTALESST

-118 DERLLLDAVD
+118 DEKLLADAVD

-209 LFKVSEMTGD
+209 LFQASKLTGD
-219 PVYRNIAISHA
+219 NKYKDIAIRHA
-230 DKTLENH
+230 DKTMVCH
-237 YRDDFSTY
+237 FRPDMTSY
-245 HVVDYDDETGA
+245 HVVSYNPDGSIET
-256 IRRRCTAQ
+256 RQTFQ
-264 GIADESRWARG
+264 GRSDESAWARG
-275 QAWSI
+275 QAWGV
-280 YGFTVA
+280 YGYTVC
-286 YRFTRDER
+286 YRETGDKK
-294 YLQRAKDV
+294 YLEFAQKIADMIISRVK
-302 ANYLF
+302 
-307 VTEDN
+307 TEDHI
-312 MPEDLVPLWDFDVK
+312 PLWDYD
-326 EFSAQMPE
+326 APNL
-334 PDYYERY
+334 PTTP
-341 GQIRDASSAA
+341 RDASAA
-351 IICSAL
+351 AVTSSAL
-357 YELYWDT
+357 FELCGYLPEGHKYFDYA
-364 KDEFYK
+364 ES
-370 AKADKIV
+370 ILR
-377 ESLSSPAYRA
+377 SLSSPEYLAE
-387 KPGTNGGFILM
+387 PGTNCGFILK
-398 HSVGSIPHGSSI
+398 HSTGSLAHGSEI

-418 YYFLESLLRKRK
+418 YYYLESIKRYMG
-430 IEAGNSPV
+430 E
-438 E
+438 